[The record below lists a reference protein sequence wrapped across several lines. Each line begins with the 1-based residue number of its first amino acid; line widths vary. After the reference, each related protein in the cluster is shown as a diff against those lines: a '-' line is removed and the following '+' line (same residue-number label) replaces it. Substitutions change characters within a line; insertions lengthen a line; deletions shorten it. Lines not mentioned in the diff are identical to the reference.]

1 MKGFRKFIYENEAE
15 DEFDNYRKHDGKRE
29 KKTSW
34 KEESRLKRKDRY
46 KEESDD
52 E

>member
-1 MKGFRKFIYENEAE
+1 MKGFKNFIADDE
-15 DEFDNYRKHDGKRE
+15 DDYRKHDGKRE

-34 KEESRLKRKDRY
+34 KDEARKKRKDRY
-46 KEESDD
+46 KEEDQDS